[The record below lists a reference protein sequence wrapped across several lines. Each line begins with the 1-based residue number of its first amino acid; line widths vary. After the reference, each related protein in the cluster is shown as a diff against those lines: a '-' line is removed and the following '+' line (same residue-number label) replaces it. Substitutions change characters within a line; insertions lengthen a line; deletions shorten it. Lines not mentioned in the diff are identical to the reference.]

1 MCGQKVFEE
10 IGRHI
15 QIVLDNDDKIE
26 TNLKGGVQCPAI
38 VTSYLVVALELLL
51 LGQHKDVAL
60 IWLLDERELAAKR
73 LNCLLG
79 GCIAAI
85 LRERDLV
92 NMVDQ
97 LDCQLDSP
105 GTQ

>member
-26 TNLKGGVQCPAI
+26 TNLKGGVQCPTI
-38 VTSYLVVALELLL
+38 MTRYLVVALELLL

-73 LNCLLG
+73 LNGLLG

-97 LDCQLDSP
+97 LDCHLNLP
-105 GTQ
+105 GIQ